1 MTLKQR
7 RRHAAENGQTASEP
21 KSDLEAQLPK
31 DHPSYGSRYPKKT
44 DIRLARRILKVLESS
59 SLLPELNRRLRNHPG
74 RQSRLSIK
82 VLLLC
87 VILAAEE
94 TDRYLRADICSIMN
108 GLDHRLGVQL
118 GLWTLD
124 SREPISYIVVVKQ
137 LLRLEV
143 ALLETWHTSNGEVRS
158 LDWFAH
164 LILSNT
170 IHPEV
175 RELITAVSLDWT
187 PILAWAVTR
196 DFRVE
201 AEVRAEQEPDDSGEI
216 GTLDHGGRLIRSAD
230 DHARGGW
237 ATATN
242 STPAGSFNGYYGH
255 LVTPVRSAIWSG
267 NPAMIFLGELPPMF
281 NPYLKATPA
290 NTDTALTG
298 RNAILAT
305 LKLFPGLKEVIADRG
320 YTAHR
325 EGFVRPL
332 HRLGINI
339 VMDYTEDQKKT
350 MELVEVGPEGK
361 EQTLRLHCGTFFP
374 EWLSAKWHVPPRH
387 KTGKALEEW
396 YNDRAKFRWTPI
408 GKGKNGA
415 IRFRCP
421 QCDGRVMT
429 KAKTWRYRHR
439 RTKPNP
445 DIPNIGAI
453 DTEYC
458 CTGTVTIPVEK
469 LDTYQLVP
477 YGTTAWKDSYGR
489 RNQVENLNGMVKD
502 KGGLKRGWCRAFGLA
517 AHNLGLLAL
526 LIAHNL
532 RQAMKQEHL
541 RPSAESNGHE
551 PQPAT
556 TTATPPN
563 TVSRNGIT
571 TRGPPP

>member
-7 RRHAAENGQTASEP
+7 RQHAASERN
-21 KSDLEAQLPK
+21 KALKARLPK
-31 DHPSYGSRYPKKT
+31 GHPSYGSKHPDKT
-44 DIRLARRILKVLESS
+44 SKRLARRILKVLESS

-74 RQSRLSIK
+74 RQSRVSVK

-87 VILAAEE
+87 VILAADD
-94 TDRYLRADICSIMN
+94 TSRYLRSDICSVMN
-108 GLDHRLGVQL
+108 GLNHRLGVQL
-118 GLWTLD
+118 GLWTFD
-124 SREPISYIVVVKQ
+124 SREPIGYTAVVKQ
-137 LLRLEV
+137 LQRLEM

-164 LILSNT
+164 LMLSDT
-170 IHPEV
+170 IHPEI
-175 RELITAVSLDWT
+175 RALITAASLDWT
-187 PILAWAVTR
+187 PIFAWGITR

-216 GTLDHGGRLIRSAD
+216 GTVDHEGRTVRSAD
-230 DHARGGW
+230 RHARSGW

-242 STPAGSFNGYYGH
+242 STPAGPFSGYYGH
-255 LVTPVRSAIWSG
+255 LVTPVRSATWSG
-267 NPAMIFLGELPPMF
+267 NPALIFLGSLPPMF
-281 NPYLKATPA
+281 VPYAKAVPA

-305 LKLFPGLKEVIADRG
+305 LELFPGLKEVIADRG
-320 YTAHR
+320 YTAYR
-325 EGFVRPL
+325 ENFVRPL

-339 VMDYTEDQKKT
+339 VMDYTEYQRKT
-350 MELVEVGPEGK
+350 IELVEVGPEDK

-374 EWLSAKWHVPPRH
+374 EWLAEKWHVPPRD
-387 KTGKALEEW
+387 KSGKALEEW
-396 YNDRAKFRWTPI
+396 YNNRAKFRWTPI

-421 QCDGRVMT
+421 QCDGRIMT
-429 KAKTWRYRHR
+429 SAKTWRYRHR

-458 CTGTVTIPVEK
+458 CGGTVTIPVEK
-469 LDTYQLVP
+469 LDTYQLIP
-477 YGTTAWKDSYGR
+477 YGTTAWKKSYSR
-489 RNQVENLNGMVKD
+489 RNRIENVNGMIKD

-517 AHNLGLLAL
+517 AHNLGLVAL
-526 LIAHNL
+526 VVAHNL
-532 RQAMKQEHL
+532 QQAMKHEDS

-551 PQPAT
+551 PQSPT
-556 TTATPPN
+556 TTATPPSAR
-563 TVSRNGIT
+563 SRNGMTI
-571 TRGPPP
+571 RGPPD